1 MPQPSVIRGDD
12 GVRRCWWGASSP
24 EYARYHDEEWGRPVT
39 GDDALYERLSLE
51 GFQAGLAWIT
61 ILRKRE
67 AFRAAF
73 AGFRIDEV
81 AAFGRRD
88 VARLMRDDGIVRN
101 RLKIEAAIENA
112 RRAVELR
119 DELGSLAA
127 FFARFREG
135 RRPAPRTRADL
146 PATTPGSVA
155 LSRELKKRGFRFVGP
170 TTVYATMQA
179 CGLVN
184 DHLVGC
190 AVRGEVGR
198 AQRREWAAA
207 GARRT

>member
-1 MPQPSVIRGDD
+1 MPPPAVIRGDD
-12 GVRRCWWGASSP
+12 GIRRCWWGASSA

-39 GDDALYERLSLE
+39 ADDALYERLCLE

-67 AFRAAF
+67 GFRAAF
-73 AGFRIDEV
+73 AGFRIEEV
-81 AAFGRRD
+81 ARFGRRD
-88 VARLMRDDGIVRN
+88 VARLMRDAGIVRN

-112 RRAVELR
+112 RRSLGLR

-127 FFARFREG
+127 FFAQFREG
-135 RRPAPRTRADL
+135 RRPAPRRRGDL
-146 PATTPGSVA
+146 PATTPSSLA
-155 LSRELKKRGFRFVGP
+155 MSRELKKRGFRFVGP

-190 AVRGEVGR
+190 PVRGEVGR
-198 AQRREWAAA
+198 EQKKAWAAA
-207 GARRT
+207 GSSP